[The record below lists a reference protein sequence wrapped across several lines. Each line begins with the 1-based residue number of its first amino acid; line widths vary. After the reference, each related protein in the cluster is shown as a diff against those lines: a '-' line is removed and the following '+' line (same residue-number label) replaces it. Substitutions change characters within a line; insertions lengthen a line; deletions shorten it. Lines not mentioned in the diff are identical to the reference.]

1 MTIFFIFFKTFADKK
16 FHGPVFCHQ
25 YSYSIFRA
33 KATCER
39 GNPDSRARD
48 EGDSRLLNV
57 LRNCCENQSSKGLKY
72 ILNDRSRTV
81 HNFLCELKKLFNFVI
96 QPGAEFDEELLDE
109 ISSEKEEEEEELS
122 SEITDDRFNSD
133 EDIYV

>member
-1 MTIFFIFFKTFADKK
+1 MVPSSVIKSLI
-16 FHGPVFCHQ
+16 Q
-25 YSYSIFRA
+25 YFVRKQRA
-33 KATCER
+33 KEEILIVEQEMRETVDYWQ
-39 GNPDSRARD
+39 NQ
-48 EGDSRLLNV
+48 LNV

-109 ISSEKEEEEEELS
+109 ISSEKEEEEELS
-122 SEITDDRFNSD
+122 SESTDESDDDRFNSD

>member
-1 MTIFFIFFKTFADKK
+1 MVPSSVIKSLI
-16 FHGPVFCHQ
+16 Q
-25 YSYSIFRA
+25 YFVRKQRA
-33 KATCER
+33 KEEILIVEQEMRETVDYWQ
-39 GNPDSRARD
+39 NQ
-48 EGDSRLLNV
+48 LNV
-57 LRNCCENQSSKGLKY
+57 LRNFCENQSSKGLKY

-109 ISSEKEEEEEELS
+109 ISSEKEEEEELS
-122 SEITDDRFNSD
+122 WESSDESDDDRFNSD

>member
-1 MTIFFIFFKTFADKK
+1 MVPSSVIKSLI
-16 FHGPVFCHQ
+16 Q
-25 YSYSIFRA
+25 YFVRKQRA
-33 KATCER
+33 KEEILIVEQEMRETVDYWQ
-39 GNPDSRARD
+39 NQ
-48 EGDSRLLNV
+48 LNV

>member
-1 MTIFFIFFKTFADKK
+1 MVPSSVIKSLI
-16 FHGPVFCHQ
+16 Q
-25 YSYSIFRA
+25 YFVRKQRA
-33 KATCER
+33 KEEILIVEQEMRETVDYWQ
-39 GNPDSRARD
+39 NQ
-48 EGDSRLLNV
+48 LNV

-109 ISSEKEEEEEELS
+109 ISSEKEEEEELS
-122 SEITDDRFNSD
+122 WESSDESDDDRFNSD

>member
-1 MTIFFIFFKTFADKK
+1 MVPSSVIKSLI
-16 FHGPVFCHQ
+16 Q
-25 YSYSIFRA
+25 YFVRKQRA
-33 KATCER
+33 KEEILIVEQEMRETVDYWQ
-39 GNPDSRARD
+39 NQ
-48 EGDSRLLNV
+48 LNV

-81 HNFLCELKKLFNFVI
+81 HNFLCELKKPFNFVI

-109 ISSEKEEEEEELS
+109 ISSEKEEEEELS
-122 SEITDDRFNSD
+122 WESSDESDDDRFNSD